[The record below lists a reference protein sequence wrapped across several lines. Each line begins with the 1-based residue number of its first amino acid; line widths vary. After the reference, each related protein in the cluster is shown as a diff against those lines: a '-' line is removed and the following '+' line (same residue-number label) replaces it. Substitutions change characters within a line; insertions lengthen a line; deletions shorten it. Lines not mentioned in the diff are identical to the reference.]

1 MSEYS
6 EWFGVWRQQPSN
18 NNSTRNARQRF
29 KWLLKCHKN
38 GKQSKHTVHKLHFI
52 ASVQCVY
59 SFFSTVQLISLSGLV
74 VFFSAVAAFYNC
86 INRKQW
92 KQRHRHYMYR
102 ASEWWND
109 TEPESQLIVN
119 VGS

>member
-1 MSEYS
+1 MGNNPNTRYINCTSLLVFS
-6 EWFGVWRQQPSN
+6 VCTLFSPLFNSFLSLVWS
-18 NNSTRNARQRF
+18 
-29 KWLLKCHKN
+29 
-38 GKQSKHTVHKLHFI
+38 
-52 ASVQCVY
+52 
-59 SFFSTVQLISLSGLV
+59 
-74 VFFSAVAAFYNC
+74 FFSAVAAFYNC